1 VVMNINEKLIGNLV
15 VRSGRDVIE
24 GRAKSRKW
32 KAGFFL
38 ILTRNVNYSITS
50 VGVRDDTEI

>member
-1 VVMNINEKLIGNLV
+1 MDVNDKLIGNLV
-15 VRSGRDVIE
+15 VRSGSDLAE

-38 ILTRNVNYSITS
+38 F
-50 VGVRDDTEI
+50 

>member
-1 VVMNINEKLIGNLV
+1 MNINEKLIGNLV